1 MKHFILFSLYFS
13 LFTLFTA
20 SFAQDR
26 NCSDFNS
33 QTEAQIFFREQ
44 GGPTSDPSGLDAD
57 KDGIACEELI
67 ENGDSYTGQSFDNPV
82 GVLVK
87 IFVVNVANG
96 TESIIPSSSARPG
109 QTVEYQL
116 AARNF
121 GETALPAG
129 TVIITGPVPGGTTF
143 VPESATPKD
152 ERILTEYSA
161 DGTNFADADSPILS
175 GEGDNRTVVDPKAYK
190 AVRWTLLVPLEP
202 AQEETFVY
210 RVTVNP
216 ASN

>member
-1 MKHFILFSLYFS
+1 MKHLLQLVFTIHLL
-13 LFTLFTA
+13 LFTFVTV
-20 SFAQDR
+20 FAQ
-26 NCSDFNS
+26 SDEVS
-33 QTEAQIFFREQ
+33 VATE
-44 GGPTSDPSGLDAD
+44 
-57 KDGIACEELI
+57 
-67 ENGDSYTGQSFDNPV
+67 
-82 GVLVK
+82 
-87 IFVVNVANG
+87 IFVINQTTAADGSVSEEAKPA
-96 TESIIPSSSARPG
+96 TTARPG
-109 QTVEYQL
+109 QIVEYRL
-116 AARNF
+116 VARN
-121 GETALPAG
+121 ETDTTLPAG
-129 TVIITGPVPGGTTF
+129 TVIITGPVPPGTTF

-175 GEGDNRTVVDPKAYK
+175 GEGDNRSVVDPAAYR